1 MVGVADD
8 LQHAGVLLRG
18 QVGDDLDG
26 RIADLPGGLV
36 DDPAQPYIVARVRH
50 DGHVGVDILDLFAV
64 IEALA
69 AHDLV
74 GNARAGE
81 IAFDGGRL
89 GVHPVEHGVVSQM
102 SACFQVLADDVRDVH
117 GLVLLVLGGVDMDL
131 IALAVFG
138 PEGLAL
144 ALGVVLDD
152 TVGGV
157 QDVGSGAIILFQPDG
172 LGARIDP
179 LKVEDVLDGRAAE
192 PVDALVIVADH
203 TNILFRPGE
212 QTDQPELG
220 HAGVL
225 ILVHKEVAVLVLVE
239 LPHLV
244 VLGQQL
250 HGVVNEVVEV
260 KGSGILQ
267 LFLVGS
273 VNLGHDGTFRIPCR
287 GAQGL
292 FGADELILPAAHL
305 VDGALHREEFIVDAQ
320 LFIDRFHHT
329 LGVVGVVDGEAAG
342 VADLFSP
349 AAQDTHARRV
359 EGGGEHLV
367 PLFAAQHIPQTLL
380 QLPGR
385 LVCEGDG
392 HHVPAPDGVLA
403 EHSVQPSRGIGAG
416 HDGHPQGL
424 DVLFGHLAG
433 GPVRAVGR
441 TEPDEVRDAV
451 DQNRGLSA
459 SGTGQDQQRAVG
471 RKHRLAL
478 HLV

>member
-1 MVGVADD
+1 M
-8 LQHAGVLLRG
+8 L
-18 QVGDDLDG
+18 
-26 RIADLPGGLV
+26 
-36 DDPAQPYIVARVRH
+36 
-50 DGHVGVDILDLFAV
+50 
-64 IEALA
+64 
-69 AHDLV
+69 
-74 GNARAGE
+74 
-81 IAFDGGRL
+81 
-89 GVHPVEHGVVSQM
+89 S
-102 SACFQVLADDVRDVH
+102 
-117 GLVLLVLGGVDMDL
+117 
-131 IALAVFG
+131 
-138 PEGLAL
+138 
-144 ALGVVLDD
+144 
-152 TVGGV
+152 
-157 QDVGSGAIILFQPDG
+157 
-172 LGARIDP
+172 
-179 LKVEDVLDGRAAE
+179 
-192 PVDALVIVADH
+192 
-203 TNILFRPGE
+203 
-212 QTDQPELG
+212 
-220 HAGVL
+220 
-225 ILVHKEVAVLVLVE
+225 
-239 LPHLV
+239 
-244 VLGQQL
+244 QQL

-267 LFLVGS
+267 LFFVGS
-273 VNLGHDGTFRIPCR
+273 VNLGRNGTFRIPCR

-292 FGADELILPAAHL
+292 FGADKLILPAAHL

-349 AAQDTHARRV
+349 AAQDPHTRRV

-367 PLFAAQHIPQTLL
+367 SLFAAQHIPQTLL
-380 QLPGR
+380 QFPGR

-403 EHSVQPSRGIGAG
+403 EHPVQPSRGIGAG

-424 DVLFGHLAG
+424 DVIFGHLAG
-433 GPVRAVGR
+433 DPVRAVGR